1 MKNEPFSEKLKCK
14 LDELKEKTLSSLITR
29 DKAYQKLS
37 KEYFVA
43 EQEYYSLAF
52 SKEQKAIIET
62 LLSAKDICQAEYSTL
77 SYLAGLIDGQKLGVL
92 LPPSESNAASNR
104 DAILNFYYNIF
115 QPCADRCDSPDT
127 VTFWKD
133 FHEEERTF
141 AAMLSPEQAAQLEK
155 ISSKRLDGVSRSMA
169 DSFVHGFQSSAKIT
183 RLLLE

>member
-1 MKNEPFSEKLKCK
+1 MKNESFSEKLKCR
-14 LDELKEKTLSSLITR
+14 LDELKEKTLSSLITG
-29 DKAYQKLS
+29 DKTYQKLAG
-37 KEYFVA
+37 KCGIA
-43 EQEYYSLAF
+43 EQEYHSFAF
-52 SKEQKAIIET
+52 SKKQKTIIES
-62 LLSAKDICQAEYSTL
+62 LLSANNICQAEYSTL

-92 LPPSESNAASNR
+92 LPPSESTAVSNR

-127 VTFWKD
+127 VNFWKD
-133 FHEEERTF
+133 FHEEERSF
-141 AAMLSPEQAAQLEK
+141 AATLSPEQAAQLEK